1 MWQRA
6 NSVAAQSP
14 SPTCWPPIP
23 SHPLPSPPIPSHP
36 LPSPPQF
43 QVFVC
48 SAVGTQSG
56 YHLPKEMVDMGKE

>member
-14 SPTCWPPIP
+14 SPTCW
-23 SHPLPSPPIPSHP
+23 PPIPSHP